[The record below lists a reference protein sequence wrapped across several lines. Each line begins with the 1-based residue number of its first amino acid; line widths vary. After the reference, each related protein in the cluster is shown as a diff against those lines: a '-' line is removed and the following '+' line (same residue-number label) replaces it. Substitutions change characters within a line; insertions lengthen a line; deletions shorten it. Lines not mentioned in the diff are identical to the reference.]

1 MMKRATHLL
10 AIVLSSATLLGAAS
24 WPAAAQPGGPCGI
37 ASDDVLAQAL
47 GPAAHGVQAFSVP
60 GLESCSVSQGDDANA
75 AGITILHVSGP
86 MTPQDLGAPIGPAG
100 GAGPAPDQIQR
111 TPVDGIGDSALLL
124 KIPVGDAGVLVSL
137 RVQRGADV
145 YAFNTQDAADAP
157 ARLTALAQAVLA
169 SLG

>member
-10 AIVLSSATLLGAAS
+10 AVVLSSATLLGAAS

-37 ASDDVLAQAL
+37 VPDDVLKQVL
-47 GPAAHGVQAFSVP
+47 GPAAQGVQAFSVP
-60 GLESCSVSQGDDANA
+60 GLESCSVSDGGDASA
-75 AGITILHVSGP
+75 TGITILHVSGP

-100 GAGPAPDQIQR
+100 SAGPSADQIQR

-124 KIPVGDAGVLVSL
+124 KIPVGDAGVLDSL
-137 RVQRGADV
+137 RVQHGADV
-145 YAFNTQDAADAP
+145 YAFNTKDAPDAP
-157 ARLTALAQAVLA
+157 ARLTALAQVVLA